1 MEENTEEDPLHNP
14 TKPLTEKVSTGFTP
28 PIEEKNITPLPAT
41 HPMEVHHH
49 PHHEGKKNWRSYF
62 WEFLMLFLAVFC
74 GFLAENWRE
83 HLIEHK
89 REKEFIGN
97 LVRDLEK
104 DTAALN
110 QFIHGNA
117 QQKDN
122 YDSLWTLLQQ
132 PDALQHTSLLY
143 YYFIPTTR
151 YFPFHATK
159 GTIRQLENSGGLR
172 LIRNSAAADSIVMYY
187 NEVESADG
195 QLNAFTRYFDQYH
208 EVAFTVFD
216 YSQID
221 TLFYDRGKILTSS
234 KSFTL
239 LDSDPTR
246 RKILFNKLYALWF
259 ILDAY
264 NRHLENLKTHSTA
277 TLAFLKKEY
286 DIH

>member
-1 MEENTEEDPLHNP
+1 MEEDPLHNP
-14 TKPLTEKVSTGFTP
+14 AQPVKENESPGSTP
-28 PIEEKNITPLPAT
+28 PGEEKNFTPITIT

-49 PHHEGKKNWRSYF
+49 PHHERKKNWKSYF

-83 HLIEHK
+83 HYIEHK
-89 REKEFIGN
+89 REKEFIGT

-104 DTAALN
+104 DTASLN
-110 QFIHGNA
+110 DCIRSNA
-117 QQKDN
+117 RQKDN

-132 PDALQHTSLLY
+132 PDALQHTAHLY
-143 YYFIPTTR
+143 YYFIPTTS
-151 YFPFHATK
+151 YQNFHATK
-159 GTIRQLENSGGLR
+159 GTIRQLENAGGLR
-172 LIRNSAAADSIVMYY
+172 LIRNTAAVDSIVKYY
-187 NEVESADG
+187 LDVESADG
-195 QLNAFTRYFDQYH
+195 QYSTFARYFDQYH

-221 TLFYDRGKILTSS
+221 TLFYDRRKILTSS

-239 LDSDPTR
+239 LDTENAT

-259 ILDAY
+259 ILDSY
-264 NRHLENLKTHSTA
+264 NRQLKDLKTKSTA